1 MPSWFSTEHWPNAL
15 DAALTVAFLA
25 AIVLVPAAGYVFMAL
40 DFRAYLRSLG
50 RRLVVI
56 GHYFSFG
63 QVPEWARHRTPRA
76 IAALGLQIPCT
87 EDDVMRAYRTRVKL
101 LHPDH
106 GGDQQ
111 RFLRLQ
117 ADFEEALAILRIDAP
132 QQPRQTAPHR
142 QPAA

>member
-1 MPSWFSTEHWPNAL
+1 MPSWFLTEHWPNAL
-15 DAALTVAFLA
+15 DVALTAAFLA
-25 AIVLVPAAGYVFMAL
+25 AIVLVPMAGYVFMAL

-50 RRLVVI
+50 RGLVVI
-56 GHYFSFG
+56 GHYFSMG
-63 QVPEWARHRTPRA
+63 HVPEWARHRTPRA
-76 IAALGLQIPCT
+76 IAALGLQMPCT

-106 GGDQQ
+106 GGDER

-117 ADFEEALAILRIDAP
+117 ADFEEALAILRAATS
-132 QQPRQTAPHR
+132 QQSQQAAHR